1 MAISQLDNT
10 EFPLEI
16 WLPFLQ
22 KRPVV
27 RCSPGYMIYLQGTD
41 ATCFYFLKEGRVKSF
56 IQSED
61 GAERVLTVYEAGS
74 LLGEAAFFDGLP
86 RMSSAT
92 ALSPC
97 HLVPIDRELVSQ
109 QFSANPALAMSMI
122 EYLARKVRMLSD
134 HLDHMAFRPAK
145 WRLAEHIL
153 SLSPVG
159 DFVKCNQEEIA
170 SAISTS
176 RVTVSRILNELAH
189 DGLIELGY
197 RKIRLVDHE
206 ELRRRCMGNEI

>member
-1 MAISQLDNT
+1 MAVKHPDNT

-16 WLPFLQ
+16 WLPVLQ

-41 ATCFYFLKEGRVKSF
+41 PTCFYFLKEGRVKSF
-56 IQSED
+56 MQSED
-61 GAERVLTVYEAGS
+61 GAERVLTVYESGS

-86 RMSSAT
+86 RMSSAI

-109 QFSANPALAMSMI
+109 QFAANPALAMSMI

-145 WRLAEHIL
+145 WRLTEHIL

-176 RVTVSRILNELAH
+176 RVTVSRILNELARE
-189 DGLIELGY
+189 GLVELGY
-197 RKIRLVDHE
+197 QKVKILDREQL
-206 ELRRRCMGNEI
+206 LKICSG

>member
-1 MAISQLDNT
+1 MTHLDNT

-22 KRPVV
+22 RRPVV

-41 ATCFYFLKEGRVKSF
+41 PTCFYFLKEGRVKSF

-61 GAERVLTVYEAGS
+61 GAERVLTVYESGS

-97 HLVPIDRELVSQ
+97 LLVPIDRELVSQ
-109 QFSANPALAMSMI
+109 QFAANPALAMSMI

-153 SLSPVG
+153 SLSPTG
-159 DFVKCNQEEIA
+159 GFVKCSQEEIA

-176 RVTVSRILNELAH
+176 RVTVSRILNELAR
-189 DGLIELGY
+189 DGLVELGY
-197 RKIRLVDHE
+197 QKIKILNRNQL
-206 ELRRRCMGNEI
+206 LKICSG

>member
-1 MAISQLDNT
+1 MAVKHPDNT

-41 ATCFYFLKEGRVKSF
+41 PTCFYFLKEGRVKSF
-56 IQSED
+56 MQSED
-61 GAERVLTVYEAGS
+61 GAERVLTVYESGS

-86 RMSSAT
+86 RMSSAI

-109 QFSANPALAMSMI
+109 QFAANPALAMSMI

-145 WRLAEHIL
+145 WRLTEYIL

-176 RVTVSRILNELAH
+176 RVTVSRILNELARE
-189 DGLIELGY
+189 GLVELGY
-197 RKIRLVDHE
+197 QKVKILDREQL
-206 ELRRRCMGNEI
+206 LKICSG

>member
-1 MAISQLDNT
+1 MKHLDNT

-22 KRPVV
+22 RRPVV

-41 ATCFYFLKEGRVKSF
+41 PTCFYFLKEGRVKSF
-56 IQSED
+56 MQSED
-61 GAERVLTVYEAGS
+61 GAERVLTVYESGS

-86 RMSSAT
+86 RMSSAI

-109 QFSANPALAMSMI
+109 QFAANPALAMSMI

-145 WRLAEHIL
+145 WRLTEHIL

-176 RVTVSRILNELAH
+176 RVTVSRILNELARE
-189 DGLIELGY
+189 GLVELGY
-197 RKIRLVDHE
+197 QKVKILDREQL
-206 ELRRRCMGNEI
+206 LKICSG

>member
-1 MAISQLDNT
+1 MTHLDNT

-22 KRPVV
+22 RRPVV

-41 ATCFYFLKEGRVKSF
+41 PTCFYFLKEGRVKSF

-61 GAERVLTVYEAGS
+61 GAERVLTVYESGS

-92 ALSPC
+92 ALSHC
-97 HLVPIDRELVSQ
+97 LLVPIDRELVSQ
-109 QFSANPALAMSMI
+109 QFAVNPALAMSMI

-153 SLSPVG
+153 SLSPAG

-176 RVTVSRILNELAH
+176 RVTVSRILNELARE
-189 DGLIELGY
+189 GLVELGY
-197 RKIRLVDHE
+197 QKVKILDRGRL
-206 ELRRRCMGNEI
+206 LKICSG

>member
-1 MAISQLDNT
+1 MTHLDNT

-22 KRPVV
+22 RRPVV

-41 ATCFYFLKEGRVKSF
+41 PTCFYFLKEGRVKSF

-61 GAERVLTVYEAGS
+61 GAERVLTVYESGS

-97 HLVPIDRELVSQ
+97 LLVPIDRELVSQ
-109 QFSANPALAMSMI
+109 QFAANPALAMSMI

-153 SLSPVG
+153 SLSPAG

-176 RVTVSRILNELAH
+176 RVTVSRILNELAR
-189 DGLIELGY
+189 DGVVELGY
-197 RKIRLVDHE
+197 QKIKILNRNQL
-206 ELRRRCMGNEI
+206 LKICSG

>member
-1 MAISQLDNT
+1 MAVPHLDNT
-10 EFPLEI
+10 EFPMEI
-16 WLPFLQ
+16 WLPYLQ

-27 RCSPGYMIYLQGTD
+27 RCSSGYMIYLQGSD

-92 ALSPC
+92 ALSTC
-97 HLVPIDRELVSQ
+97 HLVPIDRELVSE
-109 QFSANPALAMSMI
+109 QFAANPALAMSMI
-122 EYLARKVRMLSD
+122 QYLSRKVRMLSD

-153 SLSPVG
+153 SLSPAG

-176 RVTVSRILNELAH
+176 RVTVSRILNELARE
-189 DGLIELGY
+189 GLVELGY
-197 RKIRLVDHE
+197 QKVKILDRERL
-206 ELRRRCMGNEI
+206 LKICSG

>member
-1 MAISQLDNT
+1 MTHLDNT

-22 KRPVV
+22 RRPVV

-41 ATCFYFLKEGRVKSF
+41 PTCFYFLKEGRVKSF

-61 GAERVLTVYEAGS
+61 GAERVLTVYESGS

-97 HLVPIDRELVSQ
+97 LLVPIDRELVSQ
-109 QFSANPALAMSMI
+109 QFAANPALAMSMI

-153 SLSPVG
+153 SLSPTG
-159 DFVKCNQEEIA
+159 GFVKCSQEEIA

-176 RVTVSRILNELAH
+176 RVTVSRILNELAR
-189 DGLIELGY
+189 DGVVELGY
-197 RKIRLVDHE
+197 QKIKILNRNQL
-206 ELRRRCMGNEI
+206 LKICSG

>member
-1 MAISQLDNT
+1 MAVKHPDNT

-41 ATCFYFLKEGRVKSF
+41 PTCFYFLKEGRVKSF
-56 IQSED
+56 MQSED
-61 GAERVLTVYEAGS
+61 GAERVLTVYESGS

-86 RMSSAT
+86 RMSSAI

-109 QFSANPALAMSMI
+109 QFAANPALAMSMI

-153 SLSPVG
+153 SLSPTG

-176 RVTVSRILNELAH
+176 RVTVSRILNELARE
-189 DGLIELGY
+189 GLVELGY
-197 RKIRLVDHE
+197 QKVKILDRDRL
-206 ELRRRCMGNEI
+206 LKICSG